1 MAAPTLTFAEKERPV
16 EQTMTPE
23 EQYGVIKAP
32 DSPLMAKAAMMF
44 RDVERSV
51 EGSPAEFMLPGGG
64 IATVLEKKAYGQEP
78 TALDYGF
85 AALDTA
91 DFVPGLGKMA
101 IFAGAASASG
111 MKKIRELLERE
122 QAGQTPEQIFAET
135 NTFRSPIHGRPQFE
149 IDPSKASLKENSAFS
164 NANTPVRSIR
174 RRQTLQERLD
184 ELDPIK
190 YPDLYRRYVNDI
202 QREKELFGDVV
213 PVGGVVDETKF
224 YPGYMGPH
232 KFSAENKGPL
242 TLSEIVDF
250 PELFQEYPEAKNIP
264 IEHLPAH
271 KGYGMFDP
279 VTETIYIRPGKKE
292 DVLPTLMHEVQHWV
306 QNQEG
311 FPFGDSPDAIP
322 NDLKERIMASNKRV
336 SDLKDKVKSLIRPNI
351 ISAMQVRAITSG
363 LRGAEIP
370 QVMVDRQVESA
381 ANNLFSLY
389 KSLGKENKAPT
400 TKEFLEY
407 AKEQGFGEVSDL
419 IENAPGGAEAF
430 FNLAGPFMR
439 RFNAESEEA
448 FNLAYATRL
457 AQERA
462 DKKYS
467 STAGEIEARIVEDT
481 ASTGNRPAPSQRLQE
496 ELEKSEIDQ
505 IRFAERFPPTSEII
519 DDFGGVRVPEQKAMG
534 GGVASMSPVARN
546 MFQGYDIRRGVGAYA
561 PYTRRA

>member
-51 EGSPAEFMLPGGG
+51 EGSPAEFLLPGGG

-101 IFAGAASASG
+101 IFAGAASTSG
-111 MKKIRELLERE
+111 MKKIRELIERE
-122 QAGQTPEQIFAET
+122 QAGQTPDQIFAET
-135 NTFRSPIHGRPQFE
+135 DAFRSSIHGRPQFE
-149 IDPSKASLKENSAFS
+149 IDPSNASLKENSAFS
-164 NANTPVRSIR
+164 NANTPVRKF
-174 RRQTLQERLD
+174 RQDQTKQEQLD
-184 ELDPIK
+184 KTDPIQ
-190 YPDLYRRYVNDI
+190 YPSTYRSLLEDI
-202 QREKELFGDVV
+202 QQEKELFGKVV
-213 PVGGVVDETKF
+213 PVGGVVDESKI
-224 YPGYMGPH
+224 YPYSKGPEI
-232 KFSAENKGPL
+232 FSAETKGPL

-250 PELFQEYPEAKNIP
+250 PELFKEYPEAKNIP
-264 IEHLPAH
+264 IEHLPPH
-271 KGYGMFDP
+271 LGYGMFDA
-279 VTETIYIRPGKKE
+279 VTGTIYIRAGDKNE
-292 DVLPTLMHEVQHWV
+292 VLPTLMHEVQHWV
-306 QNQEG
+306 QNHEG
-311 FPFGDSPDAIP
+311 FPFGDAPDAIP
-322 NDLKERIMASNKRV
+322 RDLKERILASNKRV
-336 SDLKDKVKSLIRPNI
+336 SDLKDKVKALIRPNI
-351 ISAMQVRAITSG
+351 VSAMQVRAITSG

-389 KSLGKENKAPT
+389 KSLGKENTAPT

-407 AKEQGFGEVSDL
+407 AKKQGFGDVSDL

-439 RFNAESEEA
+439 RFNAEAEEA
-448 FNLAYATRL
+448 FNLAYAKRL

-462 DKKYS
+462 NKQYS

-481 ASTGNRPAPSQRLQE
+481 ARTGNRPAPSQRLQE
-496 ELEKSEIDQ
+496 ELEKSEIDE

-519 DDFGGVRVPEQKAMG
+519 DDFGGVRVPEQKATG
-534 GGVASMSPVARN
+534 GGVASMTPVARN